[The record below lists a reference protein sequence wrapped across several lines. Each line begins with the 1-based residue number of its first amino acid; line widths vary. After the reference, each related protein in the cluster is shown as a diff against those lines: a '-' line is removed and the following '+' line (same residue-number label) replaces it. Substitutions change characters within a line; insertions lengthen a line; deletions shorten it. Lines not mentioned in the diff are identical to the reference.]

1 MQKLIRT
8 LHHHVEAPPASY
20 IQRSRFDMATL
31 MAGSMDPTETFGGIS
46 EWLAS
51 IRLNLQSSAL
61 TLMRN
66 VSIRTFG
73 SVCRWL
79 RDVGT
84 SVVSAFV
91 FLRYF
96 VTDMLELDHYRIDLD
111 PAVLPPRSIG
121 L

>member
-1 MQKLIRT
+1 
-8 LHHHVEAPPASY
+8 
-20 IQRSRFDMATL
+20 
-31 MAGSMDPTETFGGIS
+31 MDPTETFGGIS
-46 EWLAS
+46 EWLCGVGEYPVSLFVFSHLADS
-51 IRLNLQSSAL
+51 YRLDLQSSAL
-61 TLMRN
+61 TSMHN
-66 VSIRTFG
+66 VSVRTFG

-111 PAVLPPRSIG
+111 PAVSPPQSIG